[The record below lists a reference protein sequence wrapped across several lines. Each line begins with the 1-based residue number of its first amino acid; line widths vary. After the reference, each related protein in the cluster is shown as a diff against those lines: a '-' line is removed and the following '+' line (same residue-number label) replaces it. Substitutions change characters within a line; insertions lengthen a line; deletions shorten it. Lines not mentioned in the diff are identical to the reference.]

1 VKGQL
6 NGSVELLFCV
16 ADTGIGIPEDKLE
29 KVFEAFEQ
37 ADTSTTRHY
46 GGTGLGLAIVR
57 RYVEL
62 MDGKAWVESKVGEGS
77 KFFFTAQLALCRQPP
92 PDRTIPKR
100 SAVRGTRTLIVDDNA
115 TNRRIVEEV
124 LTNWEFL
131 PTSCSSTAEAIEQ
144 LRTGFRAGR
153 PFELLLSDVHMPGED
168 GFALIEQIRRDPALS
183 DLTVILLTSSDQ
195 PEDATRAERLRVA
208 ERLMKPIKQSELFDA
223 IVAALGISP
232 PEPTAADAPPAEP
245 PPTRP
250 LRILLA
256 EDSIVNQRLA
266 VGLLERHGH
275 RLTIANNGRE
285 ACQQLENNSFDVVL
299 MDVQMPELDG
309 LEATRTIR
317 QREAAIGGD
326 HVPIIAMTAHAL
338 KGDRERCLEA
348 GMDEYV
354 SKPVRER
361 QLLAALRA
369 VLGGHDDTPLPP
381 DPAEQLVTPDKG
393 VIDWDEALKI
403 CAGDHALL
411 GDIVD
416 AFLEEHPRRMDEIRR
431 GIDGP
436 DFELLNRAAHTIKG
450 SMRYFSASAV
460 FDRAFA
466 LEQLGVQKTL
476 EGAEELYGLLKEEL
490 ARLVPHL
497 INYRAGRGGPS
508 VG

>member
-1 VKGQL
+1 
-6 NGSVELLFCV
+6 
-16 ADTGIGIPEDKLE
+16 
-29 KVFEAFEQ
+29 
-37 ADTSTTRHY
+37 
-46 GGTGLGLAIVR
+46 
-57 RYVEL
+57 
-62 MDGKAWVESKVGEGS
+62 M
-77 KFFFTAQLALCRQPP
+77 
-92 PDRTIPKR
+92 PD
-100 SAVRGTRTLIVDDNA
+100 
-115 TNRRIVEEV
+115 
-124 LTNWEFL
+124 
-131 PTSCSSTAEAIEQ
+131 
-144 LRTGFRAGR
+144 
-153 PFELLLSDVHMPGED
+153 ED

-195 PEDATRAERLRVA
+195 PEDAARCEQLRVA

-223 IVAALGISP
+223 IVAALGIAP
-232 PEPTAADAPPAEP
+232 PEPTSTDVPPAEP
-245 PPTRP
+245 PATRP

-266 VGLLERHGH
+266 IGLLERHGH

-285 ACQQLENNSFDVVL
+285 ACDQVENNLFDVVL

-317 QREAAIGGD
+317 EREAASGGP

-354 SKPVRER
+354 AKPVRER

-369 VLGGHDDTPLPP
+369 VMGGTDDSPLPP
-381 DPAEQLVTPDKG
+381 DPAEELVTPDKG
-393 VIDWDEALKI
+393 VINWDEALKI

-411 GDIVD
+411 RDIVD

-431 GIDGP
+431 GIDAP

-466 LEQLGVQKTL
+466 LEQLGQQQSL
-476 EGAEELYGLLKEEL
+476 EGAEELYGLLKQEL

-497 INYRAGRGGPS
+497 INYRSGRGGPS
-508 VG
+508 AGS